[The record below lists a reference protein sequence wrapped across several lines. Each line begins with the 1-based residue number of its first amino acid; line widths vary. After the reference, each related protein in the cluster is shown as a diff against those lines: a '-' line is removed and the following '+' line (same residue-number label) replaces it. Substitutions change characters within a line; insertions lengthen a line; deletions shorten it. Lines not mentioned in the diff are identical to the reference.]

1 MNRRD
6 FIVSAIGAATM
17 AAVPDDGV
25 MLTSIQHPIRLHDAA
40 HHDLT
45 EGFGLATLK
54 QEGTTVLYDQGE
66 RMARALARSMMQ
78 TKEAV
83 ASRVLGDSFN
93 VDHEEDGYTYRT
105 YKTGIRIIG

>member
-17 AAVPDDGV
+17 AALPAKKAA
-25 MLTSIQHPIRLHDAA
+25 IRIHDAA
-40 HHDLT
+40 HHDISG
-45 EGFGLATLK
+45 GFGLATVK
-54 QEGTTVLYDQGE
+54 KEGTAILYDPGE

-78 TKEAV
+78 TKEAI

-105 YKTGIRIIG
+105 YRTAKFIVG